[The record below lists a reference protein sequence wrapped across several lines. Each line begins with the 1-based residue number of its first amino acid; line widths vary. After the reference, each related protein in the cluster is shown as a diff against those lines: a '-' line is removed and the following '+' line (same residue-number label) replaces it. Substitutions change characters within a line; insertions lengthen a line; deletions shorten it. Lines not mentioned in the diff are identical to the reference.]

1 MSARCAP
8 GRAAGDGTYRLK
20 GSKIFITY
28 GEHDMTENIIHLVL
42 ARLPDAPAGTRGISL
57 FLVPK
62 FLVNADGSL
71 GARNDVRCQ
80 RHRAQARHHGSPT
93 CTMVIGDNGGAIGYL
108 IGEENRG
115 LACMFTMMNK
125 ARLGVGSRASASPS
139 APISRRS
146 PSRRSASRAARAAP
160 DGRGLR
166 CDHRHPDVKRML
178 MHMRTKTAAARA
190 ICYATAGRARPC
202 AARSPI
208 RKSARPREEAGAAD
222 AARQGVLHRHRHRGR
237 LHSACRST
245 AAWASSRKPARPS
258 ICAMRASPR
267 SMKAP
272 TAFRRSISSRASFAT
287 PFVSLGLVPE
297 GASSLLVP
305 RSIGHQ
311 RAFALLV
318 MGRRLDGEAAREAG
332 FVNQIA
338 ATGQAEHEAHLVA
351 KEICALPAEA
361 VAISR
366 QLLKLP
372 PETIAERF
380 ALEGKHF
387 GERMRSEEALSAFRK
402 FLGKK
407 A

>member
-1 MSARCAP
+1 MSEHIIVTQDDAIRIITMRRPEKKNALTQEMYFSIVKAIDSAQDDPSIRCLMIAGSP
-8 GRAAGDGTYRLK
+8 GAFTAGNDLKDFLAAGSSGEAQGK
-20 GSKIFITY
+20 GSSGGFSLLHALNNNRKP
-28 GEHDMTENIIHLVL
+28 LV
-42 ARLPDAPAGTRGISL
+42 AAVDGI
-57 FLVPK
+57 
-62 FLVNADGSL
+62 
-71 GARNDVRCQ
+71 
-80 RHRAQARHHGSPT
+80 
-93 CTMVIGDNGGAIGYL
+93 AIG
-108 IGEENRG
+108 IGT
-115 LACMFTMMNK
+115 TMMFH
-125 ARLGVGSRASASPS
+125 
-139 APISRRS
+139 
-146 PSRRSASRAARAAP
+146 
-160 DGRGLR
+160 
-166 CDHRHPDVKRML
+166 CDYVVA
-178 MHMRTKTAAARA
+178 TKT
-190 ICYATAGRARPC
+190 
-202 AARSPI
+202 
-208 RKSARPREEAGAAD
+208 
-222 AARQGVLHRHRHRGR
+222 
-237 LHSACRST
+237 ST
-245 AAWASSRKPARPS
+245 
-258 ICAMRASPR
+258 
-267 SMKAP
+267 
-272 TAFRRSISSRASFAT
+272 FAT